1 MYWRLRIAIVNPAI
15 VNPAIGNPAI
25 ANRQSPIAN

>member
-1 MYWRLRIAIVNPAI
+1 MYWRLMMAI